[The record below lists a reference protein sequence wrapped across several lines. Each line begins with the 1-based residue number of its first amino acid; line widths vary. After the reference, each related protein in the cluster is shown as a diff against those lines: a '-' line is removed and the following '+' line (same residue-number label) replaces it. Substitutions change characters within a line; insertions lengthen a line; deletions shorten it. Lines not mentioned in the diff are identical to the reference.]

1 MIGTVV
7 NAAAIAA
14 GSVAGI
20 VVQSRLSQRVITG
33 IFQAIGLF
41 TLFLG
46 ISMSLKSQQMMV
58 MISCVVVGTVIGE
71 LINLEAAMNHWSEK
85 LKHRIGAKNAK
96 FSEGLIT
103 AFLLY
108 CMGSMTILG
117 ALQEGINGSAELLF
131 AKSILDGISSIM
143 LAAGLGIGVAFSI
156 IPLFIYQGGLTLL
169 AAVAG
174 SFIPPEII
182 TEISAVGGI
191 LLMGMALRIMEIKD
205 IRVMNMLPG
214 LVLVIPAM
222 WIAL

>member
-1 MIGTVV
+1 MTGTVV
-7 NAAAIAA
+7 NAAAIAV
-14 GSVAGI
+14 GSLIGI
-20 VVQSRLSQRVITG
+20 IVQSRLSQRIISG

-46 ISMSLKSQQMMV
+46 IRMSLKSQQMMV
-58 MISCVVVGTVIGE
+58 MISCVVVGTIIGE
-71 LINLEAAMNHWSEK
+71 LLNLEAVMNRLSEG
-85 LKHRIGAKNAK
+85 LKTRIGATNAR

-117 ALQEGINGSAELLF
+117 ALQEGINGSTELLF

-169 AAVAG
+169 AMVAG

-182 TEISAVGGI
+182 TEISAAGGI
-191 LLMGMALRIMEIKD
+191 LLMGMALRIMEIKE

-214 LVLVIPAM
+214 LLLVIPAM

>member
-1 MIGTVV
+1 
-7 NAAAIAA
+7 
-14 GSVAGI
+14 
-20 VVQSRLSQRVITG
+20 
-33 IFQAIGLF
+33 
-41 TLFLG
+41 
-46 ISMSLKSQQMMV
+46 
-58 MISCVVVGTVIGE
+58 
-71 LINLEAAMNHWSEK
+71 
-85 LKHRIGAKNAK
+85 
-96 FSEGLIT
+96 
-103 AFLLY
+103 
-108 CMGSMTILG
+108 
-117 ALQEGINGSAELLF
+117 LLF